1 MAVNIGPKIG
11 VDGEAEYRK
20 QMNNIIQQAKTLSS
34 EMKSLTSSFNASTSA
49 EQKAAAQKGVL
60 TKQIETQKERVA
72 LLTKGLQECAEKYGE
87 NDTRTLKWKQA
98 VNEATAE
105 LNSMENE
112 LNDTGESL
120 DEAGKAGLSFGD
132 IIKANVISDAII
144 SGLHAVADAAKQI
157 GSALVEI
164 GKQALSSYSDYE
176 QLTGGIK
183 KLFGD
188 AYDQVIADSEQAY
201 KTAGMSANDYMET
214 ATSFSASLISGLNG
228 DTQKAAAL
236 TNQAITDMSDNANT
250 FGSDISSIQ
259 NAYQGFAK
267 QNYTMLDNLK
277 LGYGGTQAEMA
288 RLINDSGVLGD
299 TMEVT
304 AKTVNDVSFDKMI
317 EAIHVMQEQMGI
329 AGTTAKEADQTIE
342 GSVNSMKAAWSNLL
356 TAFASEDLD
365 LGTYIDS
372 FVESVKTAASNV
384 VPRIMTILPRLAEG
398 IGQLMDAA
406 MEELPELLDQAIA
419 AMPDLLSAGASLI
432 GKLADGI
439 MQSLPQLKQT
449 ASDMFTSLVEGIREN
464 LPQMISSGL
473 ETITSYSDGF
483 KENIGTIVDA
493 AIDLVMALADG
504 IIQALPD
511 LVAAIPQIVIT
522 IQETIIE
529 NAPKLLQA
537 ALELILKLAE
547 GLISCI
553 PTLIESLPQI
563 VQAIF
568 GFLLEVDWIGLG
580 VKIIVG
586 LAQGIVNTAGNILTA
601 IKNVMAS
608 PIQYITGLFATFLG
622 YGRNM
627 LTSFAS
633 GVSGMASTVSGAIS
647 NALSAGIA
655 YIKDLPR
662 QALEWGKDM
671 ISGFSDG
678 IYEKMNSITD
688 AVKRMANKIKSY
700 MHFSRPDTG
709 PLRDYESWMPDFI
722 QGMADGIYAN
732 AYKLENAVSSLAGGM
747 NVNMSGMAA
756 GATGGSYTVNV
767 YPSQGMN
774 EQQLANLVMQKMQHQ
789 VRQRE
794 IVYG

>member
-34 EMKSLTSSFNASTSA
+34 EMKSLTSSFNSSTSA

-105 LNSMENE
+105 LNGMEKE
-112 LNDTGESL
+112 LDGTSESL

-144 SGLHAVADAAKQI
+144 SGLNAVADAAKQI
-157 GSALVEI
+157 GSALVDI

-188 AYDQVIADSEQAY
+188 AYDQVIEDSEQAY

-432 GKLADGI
+432 GKLSDGI

-449 ASDMFTSLVEGIREN
+449 ASDMFTSFVGNLREN
-464 LPQMISSGL
+464 LPQMIASGL
-473 ETITSYSDGF
+473 ETLTSFSGGLR
-483 KENIGTIVDA
+483 ENVGQLVDA
-493 AIDLVMALADG
+493 AIELVMTLADG
-504 IIQALPD
+504 IVQALPD
-511 LVAAIPQIVIT
+511 LIAQIPQIVIN
-522 IQETIIE
+522 IAGCIND
-529 NAPKLLQA
+529 NAPKLLLA
-537 ALELILKLAE
+537 AAELILKLAE
-547 GLISCI
+547 GLIQNI
-553 PTLIESLPQI
+553 PVIIENLPLII
-563 VQAIF
+563 QAIWEF
-568 GFLLEVDWIGLG
+568 ITAVNWISLG
-580 VKIIVG
+580 AKIVAG
-586 LAQGIVNTAGNILTA
+586 LANGIKSIAGTVWTA
-601 IKNVMAS
+601 IKDVMS
-608 PIQYITGLFATFLG
+608 NPIEYIKSLFASFREF
-622 YGRNM
+622 GRNVI
-627 LTSFAS
+627 SFFSS
-633 GVSGMASTVSGAIS
+633 GVSGMASNVSGAIS
-647 NALSAGIA
+647 NALSAGIS
-655 YIKDLPR
+655 YIKGLPS
-662 QALEWGKDM
+662 QAIQWGKDM
-671 ISGFSDG
+671 IEGFADG
-678 IYEKMNSITD
+678 IIGKMSLVVD
-688 AVKRMANKIKSY
+688 SVKKLANKIKSY

-747 NVNMSGMAA
+747 NVDMSRMTA